1 MNTDALRG
9 ISAIC
14 HALGLGRCYLP
25 DIFRRYFMKKILI
38 TGALLSALAAPL
50 CSANADSI
58 QMLPPTP
65 LGSTTICPS
74 GMQQVLSY
82 SGTPGGGPQAGINC
96 VPITTD
102 ANGDMTA
109 SGFVQMGNTAAVCS
123 APLAGAIRFNPAT
136 LDFEG
141 CNGTS
146 WLGFNAATVP
156 SGTICGLQTN
166 GSNFGPL
173 CQGYSPYNGSC
184 PPGYSANI
192 WGVDFGNGRFAFC
205 VKD

>member
-1 MNTDALRG
+1 
-9 ISAIC
+9 
-14 HALGLGRCYLP
+14 
-25 DIFRRYFMKKILI
+25 MKKR
-38 TGALLSALAAPL
+38 LLMGTLVSALAAYACPVY
-50 CSANADSI
+50 ADNI

-65 LGSTTICPS
+65 LGSMTTCPS
-74 GMQQVLSY
+74 GLQQVLSY
-82 SGTPGGGPQAGINC
+82 SGTPGGGAQSGINC
-96 VPITTD
+96 VPIATD
-102 ANGDMTA
+102 ANGDMAA

-123 APLAGAIRFNPAT
+123 SPLAGAIRFNPAT
-136 LDFEG
+136 SDFEG
-141 CNGTS
+141 CNGTN

-156 SGTICGLQTN
+156 TGSICGMQTN

-192 WGVDFGNGRFAFC
+192 WGVSFGNGRFAFC